1 MAKLVPHRIR
11 VSDFHANPP
20 LRTGAPMSEIPGDL
34 KFLKTHEWARV
45 EGDGKVT
52 VGISDHAQGLL
63 GDLVYVEL
71 PNVGDRVE
79 AGNACAVVESVKA
92 ASDVYAPVTG
102 KVVAVNAA
110 LSDKPETIN
119 EDAYGEGWL
128 YQLEIEDAEQLN
140 DLLEPDDYAEQLD
153 DDH

>member
-1 MAKLVPHRIR
+1 
-11 VSDFHANPP
+11 
-20 LRTGAPMSEIPGDL
+20 MSEIPGDL

-71 PNVGDRVE
+71 PEVGDSVT
-79 AGNACAVVESVKA
+79 AGNAVAVVESVKA
-92 ASDVYAPVTG
+92 ASDVYSPVTG

-110 LSDKPETIN
+110 LADNPETIN
-119 EDAYGEGWL
+119 EDAYGEGWML
-128 YQLEIEDAEQLN
+128 VVQPDDVGQLN
-140 DLLEPDDYAEQLD
+140 ELLSPDDYSELLD
-153 DDH
+153 GED

>member
-1 MAKLVPHRIR
+1 
-11 VSDFHANPP
+11 
-20 LRTGAPMSEIPGDL
+20 MSEIPGDL

-71 PNVGDRVE
+71 PAVGDRVE

-92 ASDVYAPVTG
+92 ASDVYAPLTG
-102 KVVAVNAA
+102 KIVAVNSA
-110 LSDKPETIN
+110 LADKPETIN

-128 YQLEIEDAEQLN
+128 YQLEVEDAEQLN
-140 DLLEPDDYAEQLD
+140 ELLDPDDYAEQLE